1 METKKEKIG
10 REEFEKLV
18 KFSLSPSDFRKVML
32 AYRLSKYGHRNQMRE
47 TGERYF
53 EHPKAVALI
62 LIQELKLQDRA
73 DLIATALMHDLQ
85 EDTFL
90 LEWDDI
96 EFIFGAGIVR
106 AVRALTKEEGK
117 PYHEQLESSPADVLM
132 VKLSD
137 RLHNLRTLGGCT
149 DKKKQKQLTE
159 TREKYIPLIDKLGAK
174 LSAGDQWRAAYFKKQ
189 IGEICDTL
197 EKEIKKA

>member
-1 METKKEKIG
+1 METTKEKIG

-73 DLIATALMHDLQ
+73 DIITTALLHDLQ

-96 EFIFGAGIVR
+96 EFIFGENVVR
-106 AVRALTKEEGK
+106 SVRALTKEEEK
-117 PYHEQLESSPADVLM
+117 PYHEQLESAPADVLL

-149 DKKKQKQLTE
+149 DKKKQKQLIE
-159 TREKYIPLIDKLGAK
+159 TREKYIPLVDRLNSRLAI
-174 LSAGDQWRAAYFKKQ
+174 GDQWRAAYFKEQ
-189 IGEICDTL
+189 ISKICDTL
-197 EKEIKKA
+197 EMELKKT